1 MEIKI
6 RRVQQGDENALA
18 YIQTESWKAA
28 FATILDAETLTRC
41 TNIDKAT
48 AMYKSLLDEN
58 KGNGY
63 ILFVDDKPHCIAYW
77 DEARDKKFGGK
88 AELICIHSL
97 PGNWHKGYGSMMM
110 DYLFSDIRDVGYQE
124 VILWVFRDNKRAR
137 SFYEKK
143 GYHITD
149 VTKSTFGSEEVLYF
163 LEL

>member
-77 DEARDKKFGGK
+77 DEAREKNL
-88 AELICIHSL
+88 E
-97 PGNWHKGYGSMMM
+97 
-110 DYLFSDIRDVGYQE
+110 E
-124 VILWVFRDNKRAR
+124 KRN
-137 SFYEKK
+137 
-143 GYHITD
+143 
-149 VTKSTFGSEEVLYF
+149 
-163 LEL
+163 